1 MLATRTG
8 CEPQWL
14 VCPPGRDCD
23 SCSPSIS
30 VDMSG
35 WWAGQAGRR
44 AFTTSIPALTDTQLA
59 EVPQEALETDYA
71 SEHMKRILKYPDYFN
86 VAKLFTVEDLFN
98 ARVHLGHTDGSL
110 DERMKQFVFGSRL
123 GHLIIDLDQTAE
135 LLRNAL
141 NFTAHIAFR
150 GGIILFIGRTPQH
163 QLLIEDTAKECGE
176 YAHTRFW
183 QGGVL
188 TNSTTQFG
196 CVTRLPDLII
206 ALHTM
211 NNVIDQHTAIRDAA
225 KMLIPTVGIVDT
237 NCNPNMVT
245 YPVPGNDDS
254 AISVR
259 LYCDLFK
266 NAILKG
272 KEKRKEL
279 LNL

>member
-1 MLATRTG
+1 M
-8 CEPQWL
+8 
-14 VCPPGRDCD
+14 
-23 SCSPSIS
+23 
-30 VDMSG
+30 
-35 WWAGQAGRR
+35 
-44 AFTTSIPALTDTQLA
+44 
-59 EVPQEALETDYA
+59 
-71 SEHMKRILKYPDYFN
+71 
-86 VAKLFTVEDLFN
+86 
-98 ARVHLGHTDGSL
+98 
-110 DERMKQFVFGSRL
+110 
-123 GHLIIDLDQTAE
+123 
-135 LLRNAL
+135 
-141 NFTAHIAFR
+141 
-150 GGIILFIGRTPQH
+150 

-254 AISVR
+254 AVSVR
-259 LYCDLFK
+259 LYCNLFK

-272 KEKRKEL
+272 KEKRREL